1 MTYCWW
7 TNSVQYLNP
16 LNYNVDNLDT
26 KVLHKRL
33 SPLYLSLY
41 LINLPRALP
50 ESDNRFWTPI
60 QTIRKHQHFQKH
72 FQQTQHVRKIWRKN
86 NLDVFYILFRSQ
98 KGSLYSRTWSAVD
111 YHIFLLLLRGIRL
124 GISTY
129 EKQWFKTTWAEIFSD
144 HLFHSCTII
153 WTIFTYRIVFI
164 WLRQIINPKEMIK
177 RSNAIITLMY
187 K

>member
-41 LINLPRALP
+41 LINLPRARP
-50 ESDNRFWTPI
+50 GHNNRLWTPI

-72 FQQTQHVRKIWRKN
+72 FQQTQHVRKTWRKG

-98 KGSLYSRTWSAVD
+98 KGSLYSRTSSVVD
-111 YHIFLLLLRGIRL
+111 DHIFLLLLRGIRL
-124 GISTY
+124 GISTC

-144 HLFHSCTII
+144 HLNF
-153 WTIFTYRIVFI
+153 
-164 WLRQIINPKEMIK
+164 IK
-177 RSNAIITLMY
+177 RYKCKLAILTVSLESGSRRLSLKHKLFVY
-187 K
+187 NKPL